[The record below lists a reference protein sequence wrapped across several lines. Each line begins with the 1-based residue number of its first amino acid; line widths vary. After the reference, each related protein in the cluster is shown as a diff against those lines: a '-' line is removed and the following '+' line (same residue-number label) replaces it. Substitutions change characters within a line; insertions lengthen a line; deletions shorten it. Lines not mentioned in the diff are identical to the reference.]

1 MKKTA
6 LAIALALMCLTVT
19 VPGQQAPSQPAP
31 RFRTGVDLVV
41 LDASVLDSE
50 RRPVRGL
57 TAEDF
62 TVLENGRPQPIKTFS
77 AIELP
82 DVVEEVPVAW
92 MRDVQPDVSRND
104 TLSSRRIVVLV
115 LDDAT
120 PMPAEEVPRVK
131 TMARRVI
138 ERLGPEDLA
147 AVVFAFNKKAGQE
160 FTTDRARLLAAV
172 DKFNGGIDKQV
183 IEGPF
188 NPDPLQ
194 QTVVSVPFDQF
205 NPKALQLYSSVVGTL
220 RVLSEYLADLPERR
234 KALIFASV
242 GLPLDIEAAQPRL
255 ISLENMSG
263 DAAAAAQSLFE
274 GLEKAFEAAQRAN
287 VNIYSLDPGGLRA
300 PAGRYDVF
308 AGTGEL
314 AASPGTLNRDFLY
327 ALSANTGGFTLTDTN
342 EIDKAITQ
350 ILRENASYYLL
361 GYEPPNPR
369 AEGRFRRVEV
379 RVNRPGLT
387 VRARSGYYEPSG
399 KKAGKAAPGPPA
411 MEKALSAIVPTADL
425 ALQAT
430 AAPFALGGRN
440 EAGVA
445 IALAVRQSVPQSA
458 ERVVDEVTARVNAYD
473 AGGKRRATDALTGRI
488 VLRPG
493 VSGEVVFELLSRVDL
508 EPGHYQLRIAADSSL
523 AHKSGSVYCDVQVP
537 DFRRSPLSLS
547 GVVLSATPGATA
559 ARKDAIA
566 SLIPVVPTALR
577 DFDAEQRVTAFL
589 RVYEGGAA
597 PLARVLIT
605 TQVRDTRDEIVFE
618 QTANLGP
625 DQFSNVRAA
634 DYQLDLPIAQLRP
647 GPHLLT
653 IQATAG
659 KASARRDVR
668 FAVR

>member
-19 VPGQQAPSQPAP
+19 VPGQQTPSQPAP

-183 IEGPF
+183 IEGPY

-263 DAAAAAQSLFE
+263 DAAAAAQSLFQ

-327 ALSANTGGFTLTDTN
+327 ALSANTGGFSVTDTN

-399 KKAGKAAPGPPA
+399 KNAGKAAPAPPA

-493 VSGEVVFELLSRVDL
+493 VGGEVVFELLSRVDL

-523 AHKSGSVYCDVQVP
+523 VHKSGSVYCDVQVP

-577 DFDAEQRVTAFL
+577 GFDAEQRVTAFL

>member
-1 MKKTA
+1 
-6 LAIALALMCLTVT
+6 MCLTVT

-31 RFRTGVDLVV
+31 RFRTGVNLVV

-62 TVLENGRPQPIKTFS
+62 TVLENGRPQPIKTFT

-92 MRDVQPDVSRND
+92 MRDVQPDISRND
-104 TLSSRRIVVLV
+104 TLSNRRIVVLV

-138 ERLGPEDLA
+138 ARLGPEDLA
-147 AVVFAFNKKAGQE
+147 AVVFTFNKRAGQE

-172 DKFNGGIDKQV
+172 DKFNGGIDKQPV
-183 IEGPF
+183 EGPF

-194 QTVVSVPFDQF
+194 QTVVSIPFDQF

-242 GLPLDIEAAQPRL
+242 GLPLDIEAAQPKL
-255 ISLENMSG
+255 ISLENMNG
-263 DAAAAAQSLFE
+263 DAAAAAQSLFQ

-399 KKAGKAAPGPPA
+399 KKAGKEAPAPPA
-411 MEKALSAIVPTADL
+411 MEKALSAIVPTADV

-445 IALAVRQSVPQSA
+445 IALAVRQSVPQNA
-458 ERVVDEVTARVNAYD
+458 ERVVDEVTVRVNAYD

-493 VSGEVVFELLSRVDL
+493 VGGEVVFELLSRVDL
-508 EPGHYQLRIAADSSL
+508 EPGQYQLRIAADSSL
-523 AHKSGSVYCDVQVP
+523 EHKSGSVYCDVQVP

-577 DFDAEQRVTAFL
+577 GFDAEQRVTAFL
-589 RVYEGGAA
+589 RVYEGGTDA
-597 PLARVLIT
+597 LARVRIT
-605 TQVRDTRDEIVFE
+605 AQIRDTRDEIVFE
-618 QTANLGP
+618 QTATLGP

-634 DYQLDLPIAQLRP
+634 DYELDLPIAQLQP

>member
-19 VPGQQAPSQPAP
+19 VPGQQTPSQPAP

-183 IEGPF
+183 IEGPY

-263 DAAAAAQSLFE
+263 DAAAAAQSLFQ

-399 KKAGKAAPGPPA
+399 KKAGKPAPAPPA

-493 VSGEVVFELLSRVDL
+493 VGGEVVFELLSRVDL

-577 DFDAEQRVTAFL
+577 GFDAEQRVTAFL